1 MYHVQASF
9 LIVYL
14 VLIQLFAQHANK
26 DINFLIIK
34 IFIVI
39 TFFLTPLSAKDDY
52 LIENQPIALEKISE
66 ITAKGKL
73 KQKENGFVYLD
84 VSNEYIDALKPILE
98 VPGTLNYLPT
108 AKRSLGAHITVF
120 VENDAVTPEEL
131 GQEFSFNVS
140 DIRSFTQ
147 HTRDGLK
154 KLWAIAVESPELEIL
169 REQYRHS
176 PKLKGHAFHITL
188 GKQLPAA
195 TEGWKNI
202 DVISPLNNEGEST
215 LGLDT
220 KGDFVRVES
229 KEIKE
234 IAKRI
239 NNVAQLY
246 LKQNGFAYLNVDD
259 AFVDEIAPL
268 VPAGISLEPI
278 STGGKKMGAHISV
291 FYEDEMIGK
300 QIWNPQEIG
309 QWFAFE
315 AKELRYVDRKTPKG
329 KQRIWF
335 IAVDAPGLER
345 LRKNYGLKPKLQGHD
360 FHITIGYE
368 NLEENQTN
376 SDIEERQ
383 LIPEAA

>member
-1 MYHVQASF
+1 MIIRKIKNHLTVQ
-9 LIVYL
+9 
-14 VLIQLFAQHANK
+14 
-26 DINFLIIK
+26 
-34 IFIVI
+34 IFII
-39 TFFLTPLSAKDDY
+39 LTFFLTPLTAKDDY
-52 LIENQPIALEKISE
+52 LIENQPNALEKISE
-66 ITAKGKL
+66 ITAKGVL

-98 VPGTLNYLPT
+98 VPGTLSYLPT
-108 AKRSLGAHITVF
+108 AKRSLGAHVTVF
-120 VENDAVTPEEL
+120 VESDAVTPEEL
-131 GQEFSFNVS
+131 GKEFSFNVS

-169 REQYRHS
+169 REQYGLPS
-176 PKLKGHAFHITL
+176 KLKGHAFHITL

-195 TEGWKNI
+195 PEGWKNI
-202 DVISPLNNEGEST
+202 DIISSFNNGDEPT
-215 LGLDT
+215 LGLES
-220 KGDFVRVES
+220 KGDFVKIES
-229 KEIKE
+229 KEIEE
-234 IAKRI
+234 IAKKI
-239 NNVAQLY
+239 NNVAQLC
-246 LKQNGFAYLNVDD
+246 LKQNGFTYLNVND
-259 AFVDEIAPL
+259 AFVEEIAPL
-268 VPAGISLEPI
+268 IPAENELDPI
-278 STGGKKMGAHISV
+278 STGSKKMGAHISV

-368 NLEENQTN
+368 NLEEEINA
-376 SDIEERQ
+376 EERQ